1 MKRVRTIFPLIWGV
15 LLDRRVRVVLVIVCY
30 GLLVTLILP
39 SGDVWA
45 APVRQEGD
53 IAGALAALAKKVI
66 DGLLIA
72 SGLLLAIG
80 FATGFVQG
88 QIAVMAGSPYGLSQT
103 WVRIAGIVLCFLG
116 VAFAIPAANALID
129 AIVSS
134 APSQTI
140 NVDALR

>member
-1 MKRVRTIFPLIWGV
+1 MKRARKTFPLIWGV
-15 LLDRRVRVVLVIVCY
+15 LLDRRVRVVLLMVCY
-30 GLLVTLILP
+30 ALLVTLLLP
-39 SGDVWA
+39 PGDVWA
-45 APVRQEGD
+45 APVHQEGG
-53 IAGALAALAKKVI
+53 IAGALAGLAKKVI

>member
-1 MKRVRTIFPLIWGV
+1 MKKARAILPLMWGV
-15 LLDRRVRVVLVIVCY
+15 LLDRRLRVALLIAFY
-30 GLLVTLILP
+30 GLLVTLVLP
-39 SGDVWA
+39 PGDAWA
-45 APVRQEGD
+45 APAQQEGD
-53 IAGALAALAKKVI
+53 IAGALAGLAKKVI

-134 APSQTI
+134 APNQTI